1 VKESLNKTSSD
12 LIAERLILEAKR
24 MLIQLKFNVTQIG
37 YELGY
42 HDKSCF
48 VRFFK
53 KQTGETPMNFLNNYQ
68 K

>member
-1 VKESLNKTSSD
+1 
-12 LIAERLILEAKR
+12 
-24 MLIQLKFNVTQIG
+24 LKFNVTQIG

-42 HDKSCF
+42 HDKSYF